1 MDSPSDQVRRG
12 SNLRACDHQRRSL
25 ERDFSLRIER
35 DGTWTYLGSP
45 IRRLPLVRLF
55 ATVLRRE
62 ADGSYWLATPVEHGR
77 IEVEDTPF
85 VAVELKAEGEGE
97 SQHLH
102 LRTNLDAW
110 VTVDDDHPLRLRTP
124 PWADRQV
131 QDPVPYVDV
140 RAGLEARLLRSVFY
154 ELVDLGREHE
164 LAGQARFG
172 VWSAGRFFPLDEPCR
187 E

>member
-12 SNLRACDHQRRSL
+12 SNLRACDHERRSL
-25 ERDFSLRIER
+25 ERDFGLRIER

-172 VWSAGRFFPLDEPCR
+172 VWSSGRFFPLDEPCR